1 MCVICVCI
9 CVPFWSG
16 APVDLTSVFVHS
28 IHREFT
34 VDEKCIVRPT
44 KGESTPHYK
53 KKLCEPGLSGG

>member
-1 MCVICVCI
+1 
-9 CVPFWSG
+9 VPFWSG